1 MALSNQTIQSLSDAL
16 VPEVVHYIFNDERW
30 TNFLHEIVP
39 DAINTTLGKVDD
51 DVLFDLSLCVMD
63 SLAVQKLS
71 NDFFSH

>member
-30 TNFLHEIVP
+30 MNFLHEIVP
-39 DAINTTLGKVDD
+39 DAIITTLGKVDD

>member
-30 TNFLHEIVP
+30 INFLHEVVP
-39 DAINTTLGKVDD
+39 DAIITTLGQVDD